1 MAQYTENRGIDDQ
14 PKVGLAK
21 FQNTSLF
28 RSRENFQ
35 RFIFV
40 IASPQLWQMML
51 RISIKKSTEQ

>member
-14 PKVGLAK
+14 PKVGLAQ